1 MNLDSTIALQEMK
14 LMIGLKHGMHNM
26 FGRQSTAGDRRM
38 THRPLSKQSE
48 ILLVERRYRDTD

>member
-1 MNLDSTIALQEMK
+1 
-14 LMIGLKHGMHNM
+14 MIGLKNGMENM

-48 ILLVERRYRDTD
+48 MLLVERRYRDTD